1 MLQLLHPLAWC
12 EFAISV
18 SFLPREHRLM
28 CAARRSDAQCAY
40 QRLPT
45 RLTGR
50 DDAFDGMDV
59 SFVPQAVIA

>member
-1 MLQLLHPLAWC
+1 MSAG
-12 EFAISV
+12 
-18 SFLPREHRLM
+18 
-28 CAARRSDAQCAY
+28 RRSDAQCAY

-50 DDAFDGMDV
+50 DDTRSTGWHV